1 MSLRFLP
8 WAPPCSSF
16 FHYSDVPL
24 LIILL
29 PGGSRI
35 ITVTNIIHTTFL
47 TICLPLVRLIV
58 FSFERHISVVKA
70 IYTGAWDTRVN
81 REDLRHPRGVKS

>member
-16 FHYSDVPL
+16 FHYSDVYL

-35 ITVTNIIHTTFL
+35 ITVVKVVYTTF
-47 TICLPLVRLIV
+47 
-58 FSFERHISVVKA
+58 
-70 IYTGAWDTRVN
+70 WDTRVN
-81 REDLRHPRGVKS
+81 RDLYRP